1 MNLKHMAILLAV
13 MMVLGTLTS
22 PLLNEFNDQSS
33 SLSEE
38 EADVLNSAHGRS
50 GQEYVDIDHS
60 GYVYEHPNGTEVWAS
75 GSDVYVEF
83 TSGNLTV
90 GENYQLIWNLSD
102 STWNAGVYAY
112 DWGIYWNATSNTSVE
127 NSTISGL
134 ADGVYYFHATLVN
147 QGSHVATDMTMIQ
160 VGNSTAGS
168 GGSTNAPNT
177 GMAFANGTG
186 DTSIVLAP
194 GTEAVHI
201 AHRGS
206 IGQLQ
211 HTTDASGSWVTTS
224 ITPTYVNGQLD
235 MVVASNGTLYVSFIR
250 PSGNLSVAWSYDG
263 GSTWS
268 TRDLVDNGT
277 AGGAVIASDLDTV
290 HHTLTVTFHNTIHNT
305 LTSIDL
311 DTRFIGTHP
320 LTVLTLG
327 NTSLDTGRYS
337 DVAVDGNGH
346 WVTAYYH
353 ADNAA
358 DVRTV
363 NRAGPSL
370 STNSVW
376 SGDQAVD
383 TSGQTGTY
391 VSVDTNSQED
401 VFISFHSGNELK
413 VANWESGQGW
423 VATSVDGNASTNV
436 GLDTSMFI
444 EQSTDE
450 VHVTYYDLS
459 NKDLKYAVRDA
470 NGNWNTSTLDTAGQV
485 GQASSIVV
493 DSNGDCHI
501 SYIDYTNQVLKYYAC
516 SGAYASD
523 NGSDGGSTGGSNGS
537 GTSTC
542 DPDVLLSTRP
552 HNGGPNQTEWTYG
565 VDIFDAHAHHTC
577 LDGGMYDWN
586 FSLYDSNGYMP
597 NFYEYGMFEIHNDDA
612 GSHYHFHVRNFEAT
626 DLPVGHYTWWY
637 GISNYTMGISEW
649 AHHNF
654 TVVDSTASQS
664 CYELETER
672 LQQYYYA
679 EETAVN
685 TILVDCPTVGEAIEV
700 YWKVTQYQDGT
711 IMEDGW
717 WNTTATATSMSHT
730 VETDDLPIGL
740 WYAFS
745 ATMYTDN
752 GTLYDWHSF
761 NFIPSYNPN
770 PGPDEMCGESNARTS
785 IHVTNDA
792 NTNTY
797 MGHEYYAD
805 DDFNHD
811 ISLDCLITN
820 STYEVEYILT
830 HYHTGYLVDAGWWNF
845 TAAGPSASITETW
858 SNLPVQ
864 IWYAVTAMY
873 TFDNG
878 VTISSYEKFFVN
890 STSGPDLLGYCSFPT
905 FEATPASV
913 QSGDDLTFTW
923 TMDGDVTDDVYLSLH
938 SGWGAQYYFSS
949 VEDNDGS
956 HTITLPANMNP
967 NEDYTVYIESASNGQ
982 RTTVC
987 WKYGAIDVLE
997 DDEGVVL
1004 DDIINDFL
1012 NTTDERPRISMWYG
1026 KVNQHNEN
1034 GTWMTDPD
1042 GTAGAGLY
1050 SQWGDD
1056 GWGDRKLE
1064 YCQRFW
1070 PDTVEIRNSAPEEIV
1085 FYTRGNTDAYLTTK
1099 PVWLCIQDTDGDGIL
1114 DPEDDDD
1121 DGDGWAD
1128 IFEDLCFSDA
1138 LDANVVPEDLDGDG
1152 LCDVLQILLVGDFEP
1167 PEPGFCTDGEIT
1179 GGNGLMGQ
1187 DVYTELV
1194 VIEMTGG
1201 TYQYQYEIHDW
1212 TNDLHEDLQQG
1223 PSDHDFRGYYEYYD
1237 IFLSDADGVFNPNGS
1252 FVTVQARSDLNTQ
1265 NLGVGHNIDS
1275 IGIRDANGNVLYA
1288 SEVVSVVLGD
1298 GLGSNNP
1305 DGRQS
1310 AILGPSD
1317 QIPTAMGNNQAS
1329 ITVGFCPDEVE
1340 PVDEP
1345 SPGFGAMAA
1354 LAALGAAMFAG
1365 RRGWLD
1371 EQDAE

>member
-1 MNLKHMAILLAV
+1 MNLKHMAISLAV

-33 SLSEE
+33 ALSDE

-75 GSDVYVEF
+75 GSDVSVEF

-112 DWGIYWNATSNTSVE
+112 DWTIYWNATSNTSVE

-290 HHTLTVTFHNTIHNT
+290 HHTLTVTFQNTIHNT

-358 DVRTV
+358 DVRTI

-413 VANWESGQGW
+413 VANWVSGQGW

-552 HNGGPNQTEWTYG
+552 HNGGPNQTHWTYG
-565 VDIFDAHAHHTC
+565 VDVFDAFAHHTC
-577 LDGGMYDWN
+577 LEWGVYDWT
-586 FSLYDSNGYMP
+586 FELYDSNWNLMQ
-597 NFYEYGMFEIHNDDA
+597 NFGNSGDFHHTQG
-612 GSHYHFHVRNFEAT
+612 GSHFDFLVRNFEAT
-626 DLPVGHYTWWY
+626 DLLNDTYVWYYTV
-637 GISNYTMGISEW
+637 SNDSMGLSLS
-649 AHHNF
+649 ANHTF
-654 TVVDSTASQS
+654 TVMENPVDPTFLNCSELDPSGIDGEVFIHNVSNAYGSGEQIVAL
-664 CYELETER
+664 LETCWTPSNVSMW
-672 LQQYYYA
+672 Y
-679 EETAVN
+679 
-685 TILVDCPTVGEAIEV
+685 TVWLNHTSSGE
-700 YWKVTQYQDGT
+700 
-711 IMEDGW
+711 
-717 WNTTATATSMSHT
+717 T
-730 VETDDLPIGL
+730 VED
-740 WYAFS
+740 WS
-745 ATMYTDN
+745 AQ
-752 GTLYDWHSF
+752 GAG
-761 NFIPSYNPN
+761 NF
-770 PGPDEMCGESNARTS
+770 PG
-785 IHVTNDA
+785 
-792 NTNTY
+792 
-797 MGHEYYAD
+797 
-805 DDFNHD
+805 
-811 ISLDCLITN
+811 
-820 STYEVEYILT
+820 
-830 HYHTGYLVDAGWWNF
+830 W
-845 TAAGPSASITETW
+845 
-858 SNLPVQ
+858 
-864 IWYAVTAMY
+864 WYAVEHDDGHVTFPMDYHYGVADAWDLTIDSLPY
-873 TFDNG
+873 GGEYCYEATLKVFDNVLG
-878 VTISSYEKFFVN
+878 AFFHVDADGPTCFDVTNGTGDN
-890 STSGPDLLGYCSFPT
+890 SGNGTGNGTDDGSGDGTNDDLLGYCSFPT

-923 TMDGDVTDDVYLSLH
+923 TMDGDISDEVYLSLS

-967 NEDYTVYIESASNGQ
+967 NEDYTIYIESASNGQ

-1194 VIEMTGG
+1194 VIEKTGG

-1212 TNDLHEDLQQG
+1212 TNDLHEDLEQG

-1288 SEVVSVVLGD
+1288 SEVVSVVLGE

-1310 AILGPSD
+1310 AILGSAD
-1317 QIPTAMGNNQAS
+1317 QIPTALGNNQAS
-1329 ITVGFCPDEVE
+1329 ITVGFCPEAVE

>member
-1 MNLKHMAILLAV
+1 MKRVALTLAL
-13 MMVLGTLTS
+13 MMLVGTLST
-22 PLLNEFNDQSS
+22 PLLNELHHGTVLDDEDTTVMNAGRGSGNEY
-33 SLSEE
+33 LS
-38 EADVLNSAHGRS
+38 
-50 GQEYVDIDHS
+50 IDHS
-60 GYVYEHPNGTEVWAS
+60 GHVYQHQNGTKVWDS
-75 GSDVYVEF
+75 NTTVTTGFGV
-83 TSGNLTV
+83 GNLTV
-90 GENYQLIWNLSD
+90 GSNYNLTWELFYVDNNHAFVQSD
-102 STWNAGVYAY
+102 NQSFTAY
-112 DWGIYWNATSNTSVE
+112 F
-127 NSTISGL
+127 NSTMVDVVDIAGL
-134 ADGVYYFHATLVN
+134 ADGTYQFEAVLWNDTGHYLAGAVSLI
-147 QGSHVATDMTMIQ
+147 MM
-160 VGNSTAGS
+160 GNS
-168 GGSTNAPNT
+168 GGTNTGVSLTNATT
-177 GMAFANGTG
+177 GQ
-186 DTSIVLAP
+186 TSIVLAP

-201 AHRGS
+201 AYRGS
-206 IGQLQ
+206 TGALY
-211 HTTDASGSWVTTS
+211 HTTNASGSWVSTAVTS
-224 ITPTYVNGQLD
+224 TNVNGQLD
-235 MVVASNGTLYVSFIR
+235 MTVASNGTLYVAYR
-250 PSGNLSVAWSYDG
+250 HDSGNLSVAWSPDG

-268 TRDLVDNGT
+268 TRGLVMNGSVQ
-277 AGGAVIASDLDTV
+277 GEKIGSDLDTIN
-290 HHTLTVTFHNTIHNT
+290 HRLTISYQMFGTTLAT
-305 LTSIDL
+305 IDL
-311 DTRFIGTHP
+311 DPRFITTDP
-320 LTVLTLG
+320 VSILTVG
-327 NTSLDTGRYS
+327 NTSHTTGGS
-337 DVAVDGNGH
+337 ADIAVTPMGH

-358 DVRTV
+358 DL
-363 NRAGPSL
+363 RAASRWGPGL
-370 STNSVW
+370 APNTAW
-376 SGDQAVD
+376 YGDQAVD
-383 TSGQTGTY
+383 TAGQTGTY
-391 VSVDTNSQED
+391 ISLDTDSGDNT
-401 VFISFHSGNELK
+401 FIAFHSGNHLK
-413 VANWESGQGW
+413 VATYDAGQW

-436 GLDTSMFI
+436 GLDTSTFI
-444 EQSTDE
+444 DTSNDFI
-450 VHVTYYDLS
+450 HVAYYDLS
-459 NKDLKYAVRDA
+459 NQDLKYAVRDA
-470 NGNWNTSTLDTAGQV
+470 SGNWDVSTLDSVGQV
-485 GQASSIVV
+485 GQFSSIVV

-501 SYIDYTNQVLKYYAC
+501 AYIGDTYSSLKYYAC
-516 SGAYASD
+516 SGATSS
-523 NGSDGGSTGGSNGS
+523 NSGSDVGS
-537 GTSTC
+537 GGGNDDPTTC
-542 DPDVLLSTRP
+542 THLDVLPSTRP
-552 HNGGPNQTEWTYG
+552 HSGGPNQTEWTYG
-565 VDIFDAHAHHTC
+565 VDIFDAYAHHTC
-577 LDGGMYDWN
+577 LDAGMYDWN
-586 FSLYDSNGYMP
+586 FSLYDEDGYMP
-597 NFYEYGMFEIHNDDA
+597 NFHEDGMFEIHDDDA
-612 GSHYHFHVRNFEAT
+612 GSHFDFHVRNFEAT

-664 CYELETER
+664 CSELETER

-679 EETAVN
+679 EESAVN
-685 TILVDCPTVGEAIEV
+685 TILVDCPAAGEAIEV

-711 IMEDGW
+711 IMDDGW
-717 WNTTATATSMSHT
+717 WNTTATSTSMSHT
-730 VETDDLPIGL
+730 VETDDLPIGV

-752 GTLYDWHSF
+752 GTLYEWHSF
-761 NFIPSYNPN
+761 NIIPSYNPN

-797 MGHEYYAD
+797 MGHEYYSD
-805 DDFNHD
+805 DDFNHE

-845 TAAGPSASITETW
+845 TATGPTASITETW
-858 SNLPVQ
+858 SNLPIQ

-878 VTISSYEKFFVN
+878 VTISDYEKFYVN
-890 STSGPDLLGYCSFPT
+890 STTGPDLLGYCSFPT
-905 FEATPASV
+905 FEATPAAV

-967 NEDYTVYIESASNGQ
+967 NEDYTVYIESASSGQ

-987 WKYGAIDVLE
+987 WKYGSIDVLE

-1004 DDIINDFL
+1004 DDIINNFL
-1012 NTTDERPRISMWYG
+1012 NTTDDRPRISMWYG

-1042 GTAGAGLY
+1042 GVAGAGLY
-1050 SQWGDD
+1050 SQWGSE

-1085 FYTRGNTDAYLTTK
+1085 FYTRGNTDAYLTMK
-1099 PVWLCIQDTDGDGIL
+1099 PVWLCVQDTDNDGIL

-1121 DGDGWAD
+1121 DGDGWPD

-1138 LDANVVPEDLDGDG
+1138 LDPNVMPEDLDGDG
-1152 LCDVLQILLVGDFEP
+1152 LCDALQVLLVGDFEP

-1179 GGNGLMGQ
+1179 GGNGLVGQ

-1194 VIEMTGG
+1194 VVEKTGG
-1201 TYQYQYEIHDW
+1201 TNQYQYEIHDW
-1212 TNDLHEDLQQG
+1212 SNELHEDLQQDA
-1223 PSDHDFRGYYEYYD
+1223 SNHDFRGYYEYYD
-1237 IFLSDADGVFNPNGS
+1237 IFLSDADGTFNPNGS
-1252 FVTVQARSDLNTQ
+1252 FVTVQARSDLTTT
-1265 NLGVGHNIDS
+1265 NLGVGHNIDA

-1288 SEVVSVVLGD
+1288 SEVLAVVLGD
-1298 GLGSNNP
+1298 GLGVDNP
-1305 DGRQS
+1305 DGHQT
-1310 AILGPSD
+1310 AILGPAD
-1317 QIPTAMGNNQAS
+1317 EIPTRLGNNQAS
-1329 ITVGFCPDEVE
+1329 ITVGFCPGEVE

-1365 RRGWLD
+1365 RRGLLD

>member
-1 MNLKHMAILLAV
+1 MTMKHVALTLALMMLVGTLSTPLLSELHDGKVLDDEGEVVMNSHGGSNEYLNITHSGHVHEHSNGTKVWDSNTTMTAGFGAGNLTVGSSYNLSWELWYQDNPGGASCGGSICYDTVTFSPGFSTIMVDVVDVTGLADGHYVLEAILNNAT
-13 MMVLGTLTS
+13 GHYITS
-22 PLLNEFNDQSS
+22 VESS
-33 SLSEE
+33 FI
-38 EADVLNSAHGRS
+38 VGNSSVTPAGN
-50 GQEYVDIDHS
+50 GQVYVDIDHS

-102 STWNAGVYAY
+102 STWNWGHVTGHY
-112 DWGIYWNATSNTSVE
+112 DWNLSWNATSNTSVE

-160 VGNSTAGS
+160 IGNSTAGNNTGGS
-168 GGSTNAPNT
+168 GGS
-177 GMAFANGTG
+177 
-186 DTSIVLAP
+186 
-194 GTEAVHI
+194 
-201 AHRGS
+201 
-206 IGQLQ
+206 
-211 HTTDASGSWVTTS
+211 
-224 ITPTYVNGQLD
+224 
-235 MVVASNGTLYVSFIR
+235 
-250 PSGNLSVAWSYDG
+250 G
-263 GSTWS
+263 GS
-268 TRDLVDNGT
+268 
-277 AGGAVIASDLDTV
+277 
-290 HHTLTVTFHNTIHNT
+290 
-305 LTSIDL
+305 
-311 DTRFIGTHP
+311 P
-320 LTVLTLG
+320 
-327 NTSLDTGRYS
+327 
-337 DVAVDGNGH
+337 
-346 WVTAYYH
+346 
-353 ADNAA
+353 
-358 DVRTV
+358 
-363 NRAGPSL
+363 
-370 STNSVW
+370 
-376 SGDQAVD
+376 
-383 TSGQTGTY
+383 
-391 VSVDTNSQED
+391 
-401 VFISFHSGNELK
+401 
-413 VANWESGQGW
+413 
-423 VATSVDGNASTNV
+423 
-436 GLDTSMFI
+436 
-444 EQSTDE
+444 
-450 VHVTYYDLS
+450 
-459 NKDLKYAVRDA
+459 
-470 NGNWNTSTLDTAGQV
+470 
-485 GQASSIVV
+485 
-493 DSNGDCHI
+493 
-501 SYIDYTNQVLKYYAC
+501 
-516 SGAYASD
+516 
-523 NGSDGGSTGGSNGS
+523 
-537 GTSTC
+537 TC

-565 VDIFDAHAHHTC
+565 VDIFDAYAHHTC
-577 LDGGMYDWN
+577 LDAGMYDWN
-586 FSLYDSNGYMP
+586 FSLYDANGHMP
-597 NFYEYGMFEIHNDDA
+597 TFYEDGMFEIFDDDA
-612 GSHYHFHVRNFEAT
+612 GSHYDFHVRNFEAT

-637 GISNYTMGISEW
+637 GISNYTKGISEW

-664 CYELETER
+664 CSELETER

-679 EETAVN
+679 EESAVN

-730 VETDDLPIGL
+730 VETDDLPIGV

-752 GTLYDWHSF
+752 GTFYEWHSF
-761 NFIPSYNPN
+761 NIVPSYNPN

-797 MGHEYYAD
+797 MGHEYYSD

-845 TAAGPSASITETW
+845 TATGPSASITETW
-858 SNLPVQ
+858 SGLPIQ

-878 VTISSYEKFFVN
+878 VTISSYEKFYVN

-923 TMDGDVTDDVYLSLH
+923 TMDGDISDDVYLSLS

-967 NEDYTVYIESASNGQ
+967 NEDYTIYIESASNGQ

-1050 SQWGDD
+1050 NQWGDD

-1212 TNDLHEDLQQG
+1212 TNDLHEDLEQG

-1310 AILGPSD
+1310 AILGSAD
-1317 QIPTAMGNNQAS
+1317 QIPTALGNNQAS
-1329 ITVGFCPDEVE
+1329 ITVGFCPGAVE

>member
-1 MNLKHMAILLAV
+1 MPLILDV
-13 MMVLGTLTS
+13 EG
-22 PLLNEFNDQSS
+22 P
-33 SLSEE
+33 
-38 EADVLNSAHGRS
+38 DVLNSGRGS
-50 GQEYVDIDHS
+50 GNEYLSIDHSGHVYQHQNGTKVWDSNTTVTTGFGVGNLTVGSNYNLTWELFYVDNNHAFVQSDNQSFTAYFNSTMVDVVDIAGLADGTYQFEAVLWNDTGHYLAGAVSLIMMGNNSGTSAGNGQVYVDIDHS

-83 TSGNLTV
+83 TSGNLTI
-90 GENYQLIWNLSD
+90 GEEYQLIWNLSD
-102 STWNAGVYAY
+102 STSNWGHVTGHYGWN
-112 DWGIYWNATSNTSVE
+112 ISWNATSTTSVE

-160 VGNSTAGS
+160 VGNNTGGS
-168 GGSTNAPNT
+168 GGSGGTT
-177 GMAFANGTG
+177 GPAAC
-186 DTSIVLAP
+186 
-194 GTEAVHI
+194 
-201 AHRGS
+201 
-206 IGQLQ
+206 
-211 HTTDASGSWVTTS
+211 
-224 ITPTYVNGQLD
+224 
-235 MVVASNGTLYVSFIR
+235 
-250 PSGNLSVAWSYDG
+250 NL
-263 GSTWS
+263 
-268 TRDLVDNGT
+268 
-277 AGGAVIASDLDTV
+277 
-290 HHTLTVTFHNTIHNT
+290 
-305 LTSIDL
+305 
-311 DTRFIGTHP
+311 
-320 LTVLTLG
+320 
-327 NTSLDTGRYS
+327 
-337 DVAVDGNGH
+337 
-346 WVTAYYH
+346 
-353 ADNAA
+353 
-358 DVRTV
+358 
-363 NRAGPSL
+363 
-370 STNSVW
+370 
-376 SGDQAVD
+376 
-383 TSGQTGTY
+383 
-391 VSVDTNSQED
+391 
-401 VFISFHSGNELK
+401 
-413 VANWESGQGW
+413 
-423 VATSVDGNASTNV
+423 
-436 GLDTSMFI
+436 
-444 EQSTDE
+444 
-450 VHVTYYDLS
+450 
-459 NKDLKYAVRDA
+459 
-470 NGNWNTSTLDTAGQV
+470 
-485 GQASSIVV
+485 
-493 DSNGDCHI
+493 
-501 SYIDYTNQVLKYYAC
+501 
-516 SGAYASD
+516 
-523 NGSDGGSTGGSNGS
+523 
-537 GTSTC
+537 
-542 DPDVLLSTRP
+542 DVLPSTRP

-565 VDIFDAHAHHTC
+565 VDIFDAYAHHTC
-577 LDGGMYDWN
+577 LDAGMYDWN
-586 FSLYDSNGYMP
+586 FSLYDANGHMP
-597 NFYEYGMFEIHNDDA
+597 AFYEDGMFEIHDDDA
-612 GSHYHFHVRNFEAT
+612 GSHFDFHVRNFEAT

-664 CYELETER
+664 CSELETER

-679 EETAVN
+679 EESAVN
-685 TILVDCPTVGEAIEV
+685 TILVDCPAAGEAIEV

-711 IMEDGW
+711 IMDDGW
-717 WNTTATATSMSHT
+717 WNTTATSTSMSHT
-730 VETDDLPIGL
+730 VETDDLPIGV

-752 GTLYDWHSF
+752 GTLYEWHSF
-761 NFIPSYNPN
+761 NIIPSYNPN

-797 MGHEYYAD
+797 MGHEYYSD
-805 DDFNHD
+805 DDFNHE

-845 TAAGPSASITETW
+845 TATGPTASITETW
-858 SNLPVQ
+858 SNLPIQ

-878 VTISSYEKFFVN
+878 VTISDYEKFYVN
-890 STSGPDLLGYCSFPT
+890 STTGPDLLGYCSFPT

-923 TMDGDVTDDVYLSLH
+923 TMDGDVTDDVYLSLN

-949 VEDNDGS
+949 VVDNDGS
-956 HTITLPANMNP
+956 HTITLPTNMNP

-987 WKYGAIDVLE
+987 WKYGSIDVLE

-1026 KVNQHNEN
+1026 KVNQHNWN

-1042 GTAGAGLY
+1042 GVAGAGLY
-1050 SQWGDD
+1050 SQWGSE

-1085 FYTRGNTDAYLTTK
+1085 FYTRGNTDAYLTMK
-1099 PVWLCIQDTDGDGIL
+1099 PVWLCVQDTDGDGIL
-1114 DPEDDDD
+1114 DPEDEDD
-1121 DGDGWAD
+1121 DGDGWPD
-1128 IFEDLCFSDA
+1128 IFEDLCLSDA
-1138 LDANVVPEDLDGDG
+1138 LDPNVMPEDLDGDG

-1194 VIEMTGG
+1194 VIEKTGG

-1212 TNDLHEDLQQG
+1212 TNELHEDLQQDA
-1223 PSDHDFRGYYEYYD
+1223 SNHDFRGYYEYYD
-1237 IFLSDADGVFNPNGS
+1237 VFLSDADGTFNPNGS
-1252 FVTVQARSDLNTQ
+1252 FVTVQARSDLSTT
-1265 NLGVGHNIDS
+1265 NLGVGHNIDA

-1288 SEVVSVVLGD
+1288 SEIVSVGLGD

-1310 AILGPSD
+1310 AILGPAD
-1317 QIPTAMGNNQAS
+1317 EIPTALGNGQAQ
-1329 ITVGFCPDEVE
+1329 ITVGFCPTLVE
-1340 PVDEP
+1340 APDEP

-1365 RRGWLD
+1365 RRGLLD

>member
-1 MNLKHMAILLAV
+1 MLV
-13 MMVLGTLTS
+13 GTLAT
-22 PLLNEFNDQSS
+22 PLLGEFHDEMP
-33 SLSEE
+33 LILDVEGP
-38 EADVLNSAHGRS
+38 DVLNSGRGS
-50 GQEYVDIDHS
+50 GNEYLSIDHSGHVYQHQNGTKVWDSNTTVTTGFGVGNLTVGSNYNLTWELFYVDNNHAFVQSDNQSFTAYFNSTMVDVVDIAGLADGTYQFEAVLWNDTGHYLAGAVSLIMMGNNSGTSAGNGQVYVDIDHS

-90 GENYQLIWNLSD
+90 GEEYQLIWNLSD
-102 STWNAGVYAY
+102 STSNWGHVTGHYGWN
-112 DWGIYWNATSNTSVE
+112 ISWNATSTTSVE

-160 VGNSTAGS
+160 VGNNTGGS
-168 GGSTNAPNT
+168 GGSGGTT
-177 GMAFANGTG
+177 G
-186 DTSIVLAP
+186 P
-194 GTEAVHI
+194 AVC
-201 AHRGS
+201 
-206 IGQLQ
+206 
-211 HTTDASGSWVTTS
+211 
-224 ITPTYVNGQLD
+224 
-235 MVVASNGTLYVSFIR
+235 
-250 PSGNLSVAWSYDG
+250 NL
-263 GSTWS
+263 
-268 TRDLVDNGT
+268 
-277 AGGAVIASDLDTV
+277 
-290 HHTLTVTFHNTIHNT
+290 
-305 LTSIDL
+305 
-311 DTRFIGTHP
+311 
-320 LTVLTLG
+320 
-327 NTSLDTGRYS
+327 
-337 DVAVDGNGH
+337 
-346 WVTAYYH
+346 
-353 ADNAA
+353 
-358 DVRTV
+358 
-363 NRAGPSL
+363 
-370 STNSVW
+370 
-376 SGDQAVD
+376 
-383 TSGQTGTY
+383 
-391 VSVDTNSQED
+391 
-401 VFISFHSGNELK
+401 
-413 VANWESGQGW
+413 
-423 VATSVDGNASTNV
+423 
-436 GLDTSMFI
+436 
-444 EQSTDE
+444 
-450 VHVTYYDLS
+450 
-459 NKDLKYAVRDA
+459 
-470 NGNWNTSTLDTAGQV
+470 
-485 GQASSIVV
+485 
-493 DSNGDCHI
+493 
-501 SYIDYTNQVLKYYAC
+501 
-516 SGAYASD
+516 
-523 NGSDGGSTGGSNGS
+523 
-537 GTSTC
+537 
-542 DPDVLLSTRP
+542 DVLPSTRP

-565 VDIFDAHAHHTC
+565 VDIFDAYAHHTC
-577 LDGGMYDWN
+577 LDAGMYDWN
-586 FSLYDSNGYMP
+586 FSLYDANGHMP
-597 NFYEYGMFEIHNDDA
+597 AFYEDGMFEIHDDDA
-612 GSHYHFHVRNFEAT
+612 GSHFDFHVRNFEAT

-664 CYELETER
+664 CSELETER

-679 EETAVN
+679 EESAVN
-685 TILVDCPTVGEAIEV
+685 TILVDCPAAGEAIEV

-711 IMEDGW
+711 IMDDGW
-717 WNTTATATSMSHT
+717 WNTTATSTSMSHT
-730 VETDDLPIGL
+730 VETDDLPIGV

-752 GTLYDWHSF
+752 GTLYEWHSF
-761 NFIPSYNPN
+761 NIIPSYNPN

-797 MGHEYYAD
+797 MGHEYYSD
-805 DDFNHD
+805 DDFNHE

-845 TAAGPSASITETW
+845 TATGPTASITETW
-858 SNLPVQ
+858 SNLPIQ

-878 VTISSYEKFFVN
+878 VTISDYEKFYVN
-890 STSGPDLLGYCSFPT
+890 STTGPDLLGYCSFPT

-923 TMDGDVTDDVYLSLH
+923 TMDGDVTDDVYLSLN

-949 VEDNDGS
+949 VVDNDGS
-956 HTITLPANMNP
+956 HTITLPTNMNP

-987 WKYGAIDVLE
+987 WKYGSIDVLE

-1026 KVNQHNEN
+1026 KVNQHNWN

-1042 GTAGAGLY
+1042 GVAGAGLY
-1050 SQWGDD
+1050 SQWGSE

-1085 FYTRGNTDAYLTTK
+1085 FYTRGNTDAYLTMK
-1099 PVWLCIQDTDGDGIL
+1099 PVWLCVQDTDGDGIL
-1114 DPEDDDD
+1114 DPEDEDD
-1121 DGDGWAD
+1121 DGDGWPD
-1128 IFEDLCFSDA
+1128 IFEDLCLSDA
-1138 LDANVVPEDLDGDG
+1138 LDPNVMPEDLDGDG

-1194 VIEMTGG
+1194 VIEKTGG

-1212 TNDLHEDLQQG
+1212 TNELHEDLQQDA
-1223 PSDHDFRGYYEYYD
+1223 SNHDFRGYYEYYD
-1237 IFLSDADGVFNPNGS
+1237 VFLSDADGTFNPNGS
-1252 FVTVQARSDLNTQ
+1252 FVTVQARSDLSTT
-1265 NLGVGHNIDS
+1265 NLGVGHNIDA

-1288 SEVVSVVLGD
+1288 SEIVSVGLGD

-1310 AILGPSD
+1310 AILGPAD
-1317 QIPTAMGNNQAS
+1317 EIPTALGNGQAQ
-1329 ITVGFCPDEVE
+1329 ITVGFCPTLVE
-1340 PVDEP
+1340 APDEP

-1365 RRGWLD
+1365 RRGLLD

>member
-1 MNLKHMAILLAV
+1 MSTKRVALMLTL
-13 MMVLGTLTS
+13 MMLVGTLSS
-22 PLLNEFNDQSS
+22 PLLSEFHDEVPVV
-33 SLSEE
+33 LDVED
-38 EADVLNSAHGRS
+38 ADVMTSHGGSTEHVEIVPSGHVYQHPNGTKVWDSGTWVYQTIYMYNLTVGENYTMHWWLWDHTGVNQINNGTNLIDPAVNSTHSQS
-50 GQEYVDIDHS
+50 GPTHLSLADGYYAIEAGLYASNGTMLSADLVTIQVGNSSGTSAGNGQVYVDIDHS

-90 GENYQLIWNLSD
+90 GEEYQLIWNLSD
-102 STWNAGVYAY
+102 STWNMGHVTGHY
-112 DWGIYWNATSNTSVE
+112 DWGVYWNATSTSSVE

-147 QGSHVATDMTMIQ
+147 QGSHVATDMTMII
-160 VGNSTAGS
+160 VGNSTVPS
-168 GGSTNAPNT
+168 PCTHL
-177 GMAFANGTG
+177 
-186 DTSIVLAP
+186 DVLP
-194 GTEAVHI
+194 RTEADDP
-201 AHRGS
+201 S
-206 IGQLQ
+206 QM
-211 HTTDASGSWVTTS
+211 SPW
-224 ITPTYVNGQLD
+224 TPDPNG
-235 MVVASNGTLYVSFIR
+235 
-250 PSGNLSVAWSYDG
+250 
-263 GSTWS
+263 
-268 TRDLVDNGT
+268 
-277 AGGAVIASDLDTV
+277 
-290 HHTLTVTFHNTIHNT
+290 
-305 LTSIDL
+305 
-311 DTRFIGTHP
+311 
-320 LTVLTLG
+320 
-327 NTSLDTGRYS
+327 
-337 DVAVDGNGH
+337 DGN
-346 WVTAYYH
+346 
-353 ADNAA
+353 
-358 DVRTV
+358 R
-363 NRAGPSL
+363 
-370 STNSVW
+370 SV
-376 SGDQAVD
+376 
-383 TSGQTGTY
+383 
-391 VSVDTNSQED
+391 
-401 VFISFHSGNELK
+401 
-413 VANWESGQGW
+413 
-423 VATSVDGNASTNV
+423 
-436 GLDTSMFI
+436 
-444 EQSTDE
+444 
-450 VHVTYYDLS
+450 
-459 NKDLKYAVRDA
+459 
-470 NGNWNTSTLDTAGQV
+470 
-485 GQASSIVV
+485 
-493 DSNGDCHI
+493 
-501 SYIDYTNQVLKYYAC
+501 
-516 SGAYASD
+516 
-523 NGSDGGSTGGSNGS
+523 
-537 GTSTC
+537 
-542 DPDVLLSTRP
+542 
-552 HNGGPNQTEWTYG
+552 WTYG
-565 VDIFDAHAHHTC
+565 VDIFNAYAHHTC
-577 LDGGMYDWN
+577 LDAGMYHWN
-586 FSLYDSNGYMP
+586 FSLYDANGYMP
-597 NFYEYGMFEIHNDDA
+597 NFYEDGMFEIHDDDS
-612 GSHYHFHVRNFEAT
+612 GSHFDFRVRNFEAT
-626 DLPVGHYTWWY
+626 DLPAGQYTWWY
-637 GISNYTMGISEW
+637 GISNYTMGISQW
-649 AHHNF
+649 ANHTF
-654 TVVDSTASQS
+654 TVVDSNSS
-664 CYELETER
+664 DPCVELETER

-679 EETAVN
+679 EESAVN
-685 TILVDCPTVGEAIEV
+685 TILLDCPAVGEAIEV

-711 IMEDGW
+711 IMDDGW
-717 WNTTATATSMSHT
+717 WNTTATSTSMSHT
-730 VETDDLPIGL
+730 VETDDLPIGV

-752 GTLYDWHSF
+752 GTLYEWHSF
-761 NFIPSYNPN
+761 NIIPSYNPN
-770 PGPDEMCGESNARTS
+770 PGPDEVCGESNARTS
-785 IHVTNDA
+785 IHVVNDA

-797 MGHEYYAD
+797 MGHEYYSD

-820 STYEVEYILT
+820 TTYEVEYILT

-845 TAAGPSASITETW
+845 TATGPSASITETW

-864 IWYAVTAMY
+864 IWYAVTARY

-878 VTISSYEKFFVN
+878 VTISSYDMFYVN
-890 STSGPDLLGYCSFPT
+890 STTGPDLLGYCSFPT
-905 FEATPASV
+905 FEATPATV

-987 WKYGAIDVLE
+987 WKYGSIDVLE

-1026 KVNQHNEN
+1026 KVNQHNWN
-1034 GTWMTDPD
+1034 GTWMTDSD
-1042 GTAGAGLY
+1042 GVAGAGLY
-1050 SQWGDD
+1050 SQWGSE

-1099 PVWLCIQDTDGDGIL
+1099 PVWLCVQDTDGDGIL
-1114 DPEDDDD
+1114 DPEDEDD
-1121 DGDGWAD
+1121 DGDGWPD
-1128 IFEDLCFSDA
+1128 IFEDVCLSDA
-1138 LDANVVPEDLDGDG
+1138 LDANVMPEDLDGDG

-1187 DVYTELV
+1187 DVYTEVV

-1212 TNDLHEDLQQG
+1212 TNELHEDLQQDG
-1223 PSDHDFRGYYEYYD
+1223 SNHDFRGYYEYYD
-1237 IFLSDADGVFNPNGS
+1237 VFLSDADGVFNPNGS
-1252 FVTVQARSDLNTQ
+1252 FVTIQARSDLSTT
-1265 NLGVGHNIDS
+1265 NLGVGHNIDA

-1310 AILGPSD
+1310 AILGPAD

-1329 ITVGFCPDEVE
+1329 ITVGFCPEEVE

-1365 RRGWLD
+1365 RRGLLN

>member
-1 MNLKHMAILLAV
+1 MKRVALTLAL
-13 MMVLGTLTS
+13 MMLVGTLAT
-22 PLLNEFNDQSS
+22 PLLDEFHDEMP
-33 SLSEE
+33 LILDVEGP
-38 EADVLNSAHGRS
+38 DVLNSGRGS
-50 GQEYVDIDHS
+50 GNEYLSIDHSGHVYQHQNGTKVWDSNTTVTTGFGVGNLTVGSNYNLTWELFYVDNNHAFVQSDNQSFTAYFNSTMVDVVDIAGLADGTYQFEAVLWNDTGHYLAGAVSLIMMGNNSGTSAGNGQVYVDIDHS

-83 TSGNLTV
+83 TSGNLTI
-90 GENYQLIWNLSD
+90 GEEYQLIWNLSD
-102 STWNAGVYAY
+102 STSNWGHVTGHYGWN
-112 DWGIYWNATSNTSVE
+112 ISWNATSTTSVE

-160 VGNSTAGS
+160 VGNNTGGS
-168 GGSTNAPNT
+168 GGSGGTT
-177 GMAFANGTG
+177 G
-186 DTSIVLAP
+186 P
-194 GTEAVHI
+194 AVC
-201 AHRGS
+201 
-206 IGQLQ
+206 
-211 HTTDASGSWVTTS
+211 
-224 ITPTYVNGQLD
+224 
-235 MVVASNGTLYVSFIR
+235 
-250 PSGNLSVAWSYDG
+250 NL
-263 GSTWS
+263 
-268 TRDLVDNGT
+268 
-277 AGGAVIASDLDTV
+277 
-290 HHTLTVTFHNTIHNT
+290 
-305 LTSIDL
+305 
-311 DTRFIGTHP
+311 
-320 LTVLTLG
+320 
-327 NTSLDTGRYS
+327 
-337 DVAVDGNGH
+337 
-346 WVTAYYH
+346 
-353 ADNAA
+353 
-358 DVRTV
+358 
-363 NRAGPSL
+363 
-370 STNSVW
+370 
-376 SGDQAVD
+376 
-383 TSGQTGTY
+383 
-391 VSVDTNSQED
+391 
-401 VFISFHSGNELK
+401 
-413 VANWESGQGW
+413 
-423 VATSVDGNASTNV
+423 
-436 GLDTSMFI
+436 
-444 EQSTDE
+444 
-450 VHVTYYDLS
+450 
-459 NKDLKYAVRDA
+459 
-470 NGNWNTSTLDTAGQV
+470 
-485 GQASSIVV
+485 
-493 DSNGDCHI
+493 
-501 SYIDYTNQVLKYYAC
+501 
-516 SGAYASD
+516 
-523 NGSDGGSTGGSNGS
+523 
-537 GTSTC
+537 
-542 DPDVLLSTRP
+542 DVLPSTRP

-565 VDIFDAHAHHTC
+565 VDIFDAYAHHTC
-577 LDGGMYDWN
+577 LDAGMYDWN
-586 FSLYDSNGYMP
+586 FSLYDANGHMP
-597 NFYEYGMFEIHNDDA
+597 AFYEDGMFEIHDDDA
-612 GSHYHFHVRNFEAT
+612 GSHFDFHVRNFEAT

-664 CYELETER
+664 CSELETER

-679 EETAVN
+679 EESAVN
-685 TILVDCPTVGEAIEV
+685 TILVDCPAAGEAIEV

-711 IMEDGW
+711 IMDDGW
-717 WNTTATATSMSHT
+717 WNTTATSTSMSHT
-730 VETDDLPIGL
+730 VETDDLPIGV

-752 GTLYDWHSF
+752 GTLYEWHSF
-761 NFIPSYNPN
+761 NIIPSYNPN

-797 MGHEYYAD
+797 MGHEYYSD
-805 DDFNHD
+805 DDFNHE

-845 TAAGPSASITETW
+845 TATGPTASITETW
-858 SNLPVQ
+858 SNLPIQ

-878 VTISSYEKFFVN
+878 VTISDYEKFYVN
-890 STSGPDLLGYCSFPT
+890 STTGPDLLGYCSFPT

-923 TMDGDVTDDVYLSLH
+923 TMDGDVTDDVYLSLN

-949 VEDNDGS
+949 VVDNDGS
-956 HTITLPANMNP
+956 HTITLPTNMNP

-987 WKYGAIDVLE
+987 WKYGSIDVLE

-1026 KVNQHNEN
+1026 KVNQHNWN

-1042 GTAGAGLY
+1042 GVAGAGLY
-1050 SQWGDD
+1050 SQWGSE

-1085 FYTRGNTDAYLTTK
+1085 FYTRGNTDAYLTMK
-1099 PVWLCIQDTDGDGIL
+1099 PVWLCVQDTDGDGIL
-1114 DPEDDDD
+1114 DPEDEDD
-1121 DGDGWAD
+1121 DGDGWPD
-1128 IFEDLCFSDA
+1128 IFEDLCLSDA
-1138 LDANVVPEDLDGDG
+1138 LDPNVMPEDLDGDG

-1194 VIEMTGG
+1194 VIEKTGG

-1212 TNDLHEDLQQG
+1212 TNELHEDLQQDA
-1223 PSDHDFRGYYEYYD
+1223 SNHDFRGYYEYYD
-1237 IFLSDADGVFNPNGS
+1237 VFLSDADGTFNPNGS
-1252 FVTVQARSDLNTQ
+1252 FVTVQARSDLSTT
-1265 NLGVGHNIDS
+1265 NLGVGHNIDA

-1288 SEVVSVVLGD
+1288 SEIVSVGLGD

-1310 AILGPSD
+1310 AILGPAD
-1317 QIPTAMGNNQAS
+1317 EIPTALGNGQAQ
-1329 ITVGFCPDEVE
+1329 ITVGFCPTLVE
-1340 PVDEP
+1340 APDEP

-1365 RRGWLD
+1365 RRGLLD

>member
-1 MNLKHMAILLAV
+1 MTMKRIALTLALLMLVGTLATPLLGEFHDELPLILDDEGTDVMNAHGGGNETLDIDHSGHVYEHPNGTKVWDSNTTVNVEFDAENLTVGSNYYLNWELFYWDNNNFVFVQSDNVSFSPAFTSMTVAMEAINGLADGTYQFEAYLSNATGHTLDLAV
-13 MMVLGTLTS
+13 TLVMVGNSSGT
-22 PLLNEFNDQSS
+22 
-33 SLSEE
+33 
-38 EADVLNSAHGRS
+38 SAGN
-50 GQEYVDIDHS
+50 GQVYVDIDHS

-90 GENYQLIWNLSD
+90 GEEYQLIWNLSD
-102 STWNAGVYAY
+102 STSNWGHVTGHYGWN
-112 DWGIYWNATSNTSVE
+112 IFWNATSTTSVE

-160 VGNSTAGS
+160 VGNNTGGS
-168 GGSTNAPNT
+168 GGSGGTT
-177 GMAFANGTG
+177 GPAAC
-186 DTSIVLAP
+186 
-194 GTEAVHI
+194 
-201 AHRGS
+201 
-206 IGQLQ
+206 
-211 HTTDASGSWVTTS
+211 
-224 ITPTYVNGQLD
+224 
-235 MVVASNGTLYVSFIR
+235 
-250 PSGNLSVAWSYDG
+250 NL
-263 GSTWS
+263 
-268 TRDLVDNGT
+268 
-277 AGGAVIASDLDTV
+277 
-290 HHTLTVTFHNTIHNT
+290 
-305 LTSIDL
+305 
-311 DTRFIGTHP
+311 
-320 LTVLTLG
+320 
-327 NTSLDTGRYS
+327 
-337 DVAVDGNGH
+337 
-346 WVTAYYH
+346 
-353 ADNAA
+353 
-358 DVRTV
+358 
-363 NRAGPSL
+363 
-370 STNSVW
+370 
-376 SGDQAVD
+376 
-383 TSGQTGTY
+383 
-391 VSVDTNSQED
+391 
-401 VFISFHSGNELK
+401 
-413 VANWESGQGW
+413 
-423 VATSVDGNASTNV
+423 
-436 GLDTSMFI
+436 
-444 EQSTDE
+444 
-450 VHVTYYDLS
+450 
-459 NKDLKYAVRDA
+459 
-470 NGNWNTSTLDTAGQV
+470 
-485 GQASSIVV
+485 
-493 DSNGDCHI
+493 
-501 SYIDYTNQVLKYYAC
+501 
-516 SGAYASD
+516 
-523 NGSDGGSTGGSNGS
+523 
-537 GTSTC
+537 
-542 DPDVLLSTRP
+542 DVLLSTRP

-565 VDIFDAHAHHTC
+565 VDIFDAYAHHTC
-577 LDGGMYDWN
+577 LDAGMYDWN
-586 FSLYDSNGYMP
+586 FSLYDANGHMP
-597 NFYEYGMFEIHNDDA
+597 TFYEDGMFEIHDDDA
-612 GSHYHFHVRNFEAT
+612 GSHFDFHVRNFEAT

-664 CYELETER
+664 CSELETER

-679 EETAVN
+679 EESAVN
-685 TILVDCPTVGEAIEV
+685 TILVDCPAAGEAIEV

-711 IMEDGW
+711 IMDDGW
-717 WNTTATATSMSHT
+717 WNTTATSTSMSHT
-730 VETDDLPIGL
+730 VETDDLPIGV

-752 GTLYDWHSF
+752 GTLYEWHSF
-761 NFIPSYNPN
+761 NIIPSYNPN

-797 MGHEYYAD
+797 MGHEYYSD
-805 DDFNHD
+805 DDFNHE

-845 TAAGPSASITETW
+845 TATGPTASITETW
-858 SNLPVQ
+858 SNLPIQ

-878 VTISSYEKFFVN
+878 VTISDYEKFYVN
-890 STSGPDLLGYCSFPT
+890 STTGPDLLGYCSFPT

-923 TMDGDVTDDVYLSLH
+923 TMDGDVTDDVYLSLN

-949 VEDNDGS
+949 VVDNDGS
-956 HTITLPANMNP
+956 HTITLPTNMNP
-967 NEDYTVYIESASNGQ
+967 NEDYTVYIESASSGQ

-987 WKYGAIDVLE
+987 WKYGSIDVLE

-1026 KVNQHNEN
+1026 KVNQHNWN

-1042 GTAGAGLY
+1042 GVAGAGLY
-1050 SQWGDD
+1050 SQWGSE

-1085 FYTRGNTDAYLTTK
+1085 FYTRGNTDAYLTMK
-1099 PVWLCIQDTDGDGIL
+1099 PVWLCVQDTDGDGIL
-1114 DPEDDDD
+1114 DPEDEDD
-1121 DGDGWAD
+1121 DGDGWPD
-1128 IFEDLCFSDA
+1128 IFEDLCLSDA
-1138 LDANVVPEDLDGDG
+1138 LDPNVMPEDLDGDG

-1194 VIEMTGG
+1194 VIEKTGG

-1212 TNDLHEDLQQG
+1212 TNELHEDLQQDA
-1223 PSDHDFRGYYEYYD
+1223 SNHDFRGYYEYYD
-1237 IFLSDADGVFNPNGS
+1237 VFLSDADGTFNPNGS
-1252 FVTVQARSDLNTQ
+1252 FVTVQARSDLSTT
-1265 NLGVGHNIDS
+1265 NLGVGHNIDA

-1288 SEVVSVVLGD
+1288 SEIVSVGLGD

-1310 AILGPSD
+1310 AILGPAD
-1317 QIPTAMGNNQAS
+1317 EIPTALGNGQAQ
-1329 ITVGFCPDEVE
+1329 ITVGFCPTLVE
-1340 PVDEP
+1340 APDEP

-1365 RRGWLD
+1365 RRGLLD

>member
-1 MNLKHMAILLAV
+1 MTMKRVALTLAL
-13 MMVLGTLTS
+13 MMLVGTLAT
-22 PLLNEFNDQSS
+22 PLLNEFHDEMPLILDVEGPDVMTAHVSSNETLDIDHSGHVYEHPNGTKVWDSNTTVNVSFYAGNLTVGSNYNLNWELLYWGSNWVSVQSDNESFSPALTNMTVSMEAINGLSDGTYQFEAYLSNATGHTLDLAVSLVMVGNS
-33 SLSEE
+33 SGT
-38 EADVLNSAHGRS
+38 SAGN
-50 GQEYVDIDHS
+50 GQVYVDIDHS
-60 GYVYEHPNGTEVWAS
+60 GYVYEHPNGTEVWTS

-90 GENYQLIWNLSD
+90 GEEYQLIWNLSD
-102 STWNAGVYAY
+102 STSNWGHVTGHYGWN
-112 DWGIYWNATSNTSVE
+112 IFWNATSTTSVE

-160 VGNSTAGS
+160 VGNNTGGS
-168 GGSTNAPNT
+168 GGGGGPATC
-177 GMAFANGTG
+177 
-186 DTSIVLAP
+186 
-194 GTEAVHI
+194 
-201 AHRGS
+201 
-206 IGQLQ
+206 
-211 HTTDASGSWVTTS
+211 
-224 ITPTYVNGQLD
+224 
-235 MVVASNGTLYVSFIR
+235 
-250 PSGNLSVAWSYDG
+250 NL
-263 GSTWS
+263 
-268 TRDLVDNGT
+268 
-277 AGGAVIASDLDTV
+277 
-290 HHTLTVTFHNTIHNT
+290 
-305 LTSIDL
+305 
-311 DTRFIGTHP
+311 
-320 LTVLTLG
+320 
-327 NTSLDTGRYS
+327 
-337 DVAVDGNGH
+337 
-346 WVTAYYH
+346 
-353 ADNAA
+353 
-358 DVRTV
+358 
-363 NRAGPSL
+363 
-370 STNSVW
+370 
-376 SGDQAVD
+376 
-383 TSGQTGTY
+383 
-391 VSVDTNSQED
+391 
-401 VFISFHSGNELK
+401 
-413 VANWESGQGW
+413 
-423 VATSVDGNASTNV
+423 
-436 GLDTSMFI
+436 
-444 EQSTDE
+444 
-450 VHVTYYDLS
+450 
-459 NKDLKYAVRDA
+459 
-470 NGNWNTSTLDTAGQV
+470 
-485 GQASSIVV
+485 
-493 DSNGDCHI
+493 
-501 SYIDYTNQVLKYYAC
+501 
-516 SGAYASD
+516 
-523 NGSDGGSTGGSNGS
+523 
-537 GTSTC
+537 
-542 DPDVLLSTRP
+542 DVLPSTRP

-565 VDIFDAHAHHTC
+565 VDIFDAYAHHTC
-577 LDGGMYDWN
+577 LDAGMYDWN

-597 NFYEYGMFEIHNDDA
+597 SFYEDGMFEIHDDDA
-612 GSHYHFHVRNFEAT
+612 GSHFDFHVRNFEAT

-664 CYELETER
+664 CSELETER

-679 EETAVN
+679 EESAVN
-685 TILVDCPTVGEAIEV
+685 TILVDCPAAGEAIEV

-711 IMEDGW
+711 IMDDGW
-717 WNTTATATSMSHT
+717 WNTTATSTSMSHT
-730 VETDDLPIGL
+730 VETDDLPIGV

-752 GTLYDWHSF
+752 GTLYEWHSF
-761 NFIPSYNPN
+761 NIIPSYNPN

-797 MGHEYYAD
+797 MGHEYYSD
-805 DDFNHD
+805 DDFNHE

-845 TAAGPSASITETW
+845 TATGPTASITETW
-858 SNLPVQ
+858 SNLPIQ

-878 VTISSYEKFFVN
+878 VTISDYEKFYVN
-890 STSGPDLLGYCSFPT
+890 STTGPDLLGYCSFPT

-949 VEDNDGS
+949 VVDNDGS
-956 HTITLPANMNP
+956 HTITLPTNMNP
-967 NEDYTVYIESASNGQ
+967 NEDYTVYIESASSGQ

-987 WKYGAIDVLE
+987 WKYGSIDVLE

-1026 KVNQHNEN
+1026 KVNQHNWN
-1034 GTWMTDPD
+1034 GTWTTDPD
-1042 GTAGAGLY
+1042 GVAGAGLY
-1050 SQWGDD
+1050 SQWGSE

-1085 FYTRGNTDAYLTTK
+1085 FYTRGNTDAYLTMK
-1099 PVWLCIQDTDGDGIL
+1099 PVWLCVQDTDGDGIL
-1114 DPEDDDD
+1114 DPEDEDD
-1121 DGDGWAD
+1121 DGDGWPD
-1128 IFEDLCFSDA
+1128 IFEDLCLSDA
-1138 LDANVVPEDLDGDG
+1138 LDPNVMPEDLDGDG

-1179 GGNGLMGQ
+1179 GGNGLVGQ

-1194 VIEMTGG
+1194 VIEKTGG

-1212 TNDLHEDLQQG
+1212 TNELHEDLQQDA
-1223 PSDHDFRGYYEYYD
+1223 SNHDFRGYYEYYD
-1237 IFLSDADGVFNPNGS
+1237 VFLSDADGTFNPNGS
-1252 FVTVQARSDLNTQ
+1252 FVTVQARSDLSTT
-1265 NLGVGHNIDS
+1265 NLGVGHNIDA

-1288 SEVVSVVLGD
+1288 SEIVSVGLGD

-1310 AILGPSD
+1310 AILGPAD
-1317 QIPTAMGNNQAS
+1317 EIPTALGNGQAQ
-1329 ITVGFCPDEVE
+1329 ITVGFCPTLVE
-1340 PVDEP
+1340 APDEP

-1354 LAALGAAMFAG
+1354 LAAIGAAMFAG
-1365 RRGWLD
+1365 RRGLLD

>member
-1 MNLKHMAILLAV
+1 MKRVALTLAL
-13 MMVLGTLTS
+13 MMLVGTLAT
-22 PLLNEFNDQSS
+22 PLLDEFHDEMP
-33 SLSEE
+33 LILDVEGP
-38 EADVLNSAHGRS
+38 DVLNSGRGS
-50 GQEYVDIDHS
+50 GNEYLSIDHSGHVYQHQNGTKVWDSNTTVTTGFGVGNLTVGSNYNLTWELFYVDNNHAFVQSDNQSFTAYFNSTMVDVVDIAGLADGTYQFEAVLWNDTGHYLAGAVSLIMMGNNSGTSAGNGQVYVDIDHS

-83 TSGNLTV
+83 TSGNLTI
-90 GENYQLIWNLSD
+90 GEEYQLIWNLSD
-102 STWNAGVYAY
+102 STSNWGHVTGHYGWN
-112 DWGIYWNATSNTSVE
+112 ISWNATSTTSVE

-160 VGNSTAGS
+160 VGNNTGGS
-168 GGSTNAPNT
+168 GGSGGTT
-177 GMAFANGTG
+177 GPAAC
-186 DTSIVLAP
+186 
-194 GTEAVHI
+194 
-201 AHRGS
+201 
-206 IGQLQ
+206 
-211 HTTDASGSWVTTS
+211 
-224 ITPTYVNGQLD
+224 
-235 MVVASNGTLYVSFIR
+235 
-250 PSGNLSVAWSYDG
+250 NL
-263 GSTWS
+263 
-268 TRDLVDNGT
+268 
-277 AGGAVIASDLDTV
+277 
-290 HHTLTVTFHNTIHNT
+290 
-305 LTSIDL
+305 
-311 DTRFIGTHP
+311 
-320 LTVLTLG
+320 
-327 NTSLDTGRYS
+327 
-337 DVAVDGNGH
+337 
-346 WVTAYYH
+346 
-353 ADNAA
+353 
-358 DVRTV
+358 
-363 NRAGPSL
+363 
-370 STNSVW
+370 
-376 SGDQAVD
+376 
-383 TSGQTGTY
+383 
-391 VSVDTNSQED
+391 
-401 VFISFHSGNELK
+401 
-413 VANWESGQGW
+413 
-423 VATSVDGNASTNV
+423 
-436 GLDTSMFI
+436 
-444 EQSTDE
+444 
-450 VHVTYYDLS
+450 
-459 NKDLKYAVRDA
+459 
-470 NGNWNTSTLDTAGQV
+470 
-485 GQASSIVV
+485 
-493 DSNGDCHI
+493 
-501 SYIDYTNQVLKYYAC
+501 
-516 SGAYASD
+516 
-523 NGSDGGSTGGSNGS
+523 
-537 GTSTC
+537 
-542 DPDVLLSTRP
+542 DVLPSTRP

-565 VDIFDAHAHHTC
+565 VDIFDAYAHHTC
-577 LDGGMYDWN
+577 LDAGMYDWN
-586 FSLYDSNGYMP
+586 FSLYDANGHMP
-597 NFYEYGMFEIHNDDA
+597 AFYEDGMFEIHDDDA
-612 GSHYHFHVRNFEAT
+612 GSHFDFHVRNFEAT

-664 CYELETER
+664 CSELETER

-679 EETAVN
+679 EESAVN
-685 TILVDCPTVGEAIEV
+685 TILVDCPAAGEAIEV

-711 IMEDGW
+711 IMDDGW
-717 WNTTATATSMSHT
+717 WNTTATSTSMSHT
-730 VETDDLPIGL
+730 VETDDLPIGV

-752 GTLYDWHSF
+752 GTLYEWHSF
-761 NFIPSYNPN
+761 NIIPSYNPN

-797 MGHEYYAD
+797 MGHEYYSD
-805 DDFNHD
+805 DDFNHE

-845 TAAGPSASITETW
+845 TATGPTASITETW
-858 SNLPVQ
+858 SNLPIQ

-878 VTISSYEKFFVN
+878 VTISDYEKFYVN
-890 STSGPDLLGYCSFPT
+890 STTGPDLLGYCSFPT

-923 TMDGDVTDDVYLSLH
+923 TMDGDVTDDVYLSLN

-949 VEDNDGS
+949 VVDNDGS
-956 HTITLPANMNP
+956 HTITLPTNMNP

-987 WKYGAIDVLE
+987 WKYGSIDVLE

-1026 KVNQHNEN
+1026 KVNQHNWN

-1042 GTAGAGLY
+1042 GVAGAGLY
-1050 SQWGDD
+1050 SQWGSE

-1085 FYTRGNTDAYLTTK
+1085 FYTRGNTDAYLTMK
-1099 PVWLCIQDTDGDGIL
+1099 PVWLCVQDTDGDGIL
-1114 DPEDDDD
+1114 DPEDEDD
-1121 DGDGWAD
+1121 DGDGWPD
-1128 IFEDLCFSDA
+1128 IFEDLCLSDA
-1138 LDANVVPEDLDGDG
+1138 LDPNVMPEDLDGDG

-1194 VIEMTGG
+1194 VIEKTGG

-1212 TNDLHEDLQQG
+1212 TNELHEDLQQDA
-1223 PSDHDFRGYYEYYD
+1223 SNHDFRGYYEYYD
-1237 IFLSDADGVFNPNGS
+1237 VFLSDADGTFNPNGS
-1252 FVTVQARSDLNTQ
+1252 FVTVQARSDLSTT
-1265 NLGVGHNIDS
+1265 NLGVGHNIDA

-1288 SEVVSVVLGD
+1288 SEIVSVGLGD

-1310 AILGPSD
+1310 AILGPAD
-1317 QIPTAMGNNQAS
+1317 EIPTALGNGQAQ
-1329 ITVGFCPDEVE
+1329 ITVGFCPTLVE
-1340 PVDEP
+1340 APDEP

-1365 RRGWLD
+1365 RRGLLD